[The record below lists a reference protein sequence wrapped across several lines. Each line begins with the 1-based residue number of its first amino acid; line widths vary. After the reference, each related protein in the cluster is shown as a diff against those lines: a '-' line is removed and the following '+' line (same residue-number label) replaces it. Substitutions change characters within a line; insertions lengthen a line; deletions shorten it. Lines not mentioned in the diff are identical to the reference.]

1 MARFEVDGKVFHT
14 ENFSDN
20 QKSLISY
27 LSVTKNLISELKIKN
42 DLFLGELKSLEKSWK
57 KKFGSKIKEISKKE
71 SDTQITLANGK
82 KLELSNL
89 KNDEVVH
96 IHNLSFLN
104 EQILYFENQL
114 QVLDTARLEYSKKFY
129 ETVKGAE

>member
-114 QVLDTARLEYSKKFY
+114 QVLDISY
-129 ETVKGAE
+129 

>member
-14 ENFSDN
+14 ENFSNN
-20 QKSLISY
+20 QKHLISY

-57 KKFGSKIKEISKKE
+57 RKFGSKIKEISKKE

-82 KLELSNL
+82 KLELSKL
-89 KNDEVVH
+89 KEDEVTY
-96 IHNLSFLN
+96 IQNLSFLN

-129 ETVKGAE
+129 ETVKVAE